1 MSDDRAVREGERPAD
16 HAAAGELFSRLH
28 DEYEYLEYVDTDIG
42 HPPPAVGRLGR
53 CR

>member
-1 MSDDRAVREGERPAD
+1 MSDDNAVREGEPPAN

-28 DEYEYLEYVDTDIG
+28 DEYLEYVDTDIA
-42 HPPPAVGRLGR
+42 HPPPAAGRLGR